1 MKGVDRRFLTFDF
14 AGVDCTNFILVY
26 SIWCELA
33 TKKTQETSNEL
44 WGTTSLLRPPEHRRA
59 AWCIVLAP
67 LSGTARVAS
76 SCEEAHPF
84 TTNMLLYILS
94 ENLS

>member
-26 SIWCELA
+26 SIWRELA

-67 LSGTARVAS
+67 LSLERHGRPAAVRKLTLS
-76 SCEEAHPF
+76 PPTWYF
-84 TTNMLLYILS
+84 TF
-94 ENLS
+94 